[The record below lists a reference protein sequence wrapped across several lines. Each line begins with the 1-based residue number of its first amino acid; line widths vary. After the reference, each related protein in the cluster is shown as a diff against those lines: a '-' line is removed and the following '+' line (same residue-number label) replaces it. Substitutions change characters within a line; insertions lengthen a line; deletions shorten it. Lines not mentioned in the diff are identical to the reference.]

1 MSLETVSL
9 EAFIEQA
16 VRNELAKSNASKM
29 SSASSSCS
37 MKTAF
42 VANEIKI
49 PVGVSARHVHVTKE
63 VLEILYGKG
72 HQLTPKKE
80 LMGGQFAAAERV
92 TIVGSNLRV
101 IENVTI
107 LGPERKATQVEV
119 SKTDARK
126 LGLNAPI
133 RESGDVAGSMPIT
146 IVGPKGAVTLKE
158 GCIVAMRHIHMNV
171 EDAKHLGVKDKQ
183 IVSVRTGEGVRKGI
197 LSNVLVRVDP
207 SYRLEMH
214 IDTDEANALGIHQD
228 DLVTIA

>member
-9 EAFIEQA
+9 EAFIEKA
-16 VRNELAKSNASKM
+16 VRDEIAKSSLART
-29 SSASSSCS
+29 SCS
-37 MKTAF
+37 TAVKTIAQ
-42 VANEIKI
+42 ELKI

-63 VLEILYGKG
+63 VLQILYGEG

-133 RESGDVAGSMPIT
+133 RESGDVSGSMPIT
-146 IVGPKGAVTLKE
+146 LVGPKGAVTLKE

-171 EDAKHLGVKDKQ
+171 EDAKQLGVKDKQ